1 MSQDPKNG
9 WSVPFK
15 GTKANVYNNLG
26 YYSKFTF
33 SSDSISYY
41 VIFKVIYDLN
51 LPLSPQVKFLL
62 IKTGDLFVFN
72 SMA

>member
-9 WSVPFK
+9 WLVPFK

-33 SSDSISYY
+33 SSDSIAYY
-41 VIFKVIYDLN
+41 VIFKVIYHLN
-51 LPLSPQVKFLL
+51 SPLPPRVKF
-62 IKTGDLFVFN
+62 
-72 SMA
+72 